1 MKIGRITV
9 SDRAAAGIYTRTAA
23 ALKSNGT
30 FANSSIPTPNFLA
43 IIIPDDPE
51 RISQTLRHLADH
63 ERCSLIVTTGGTG
76 ITSRD
81 VTPDATRPVLDREL
95 PGFGELMRIR
105 SFERVP
111 TSILSRAM
119 AGTRGGSLIINLPG
133 KPPPSLNASLCSRP
147 PSAKPWPI
155 LPEKTRTPRP
165 RRRDPEV
172 PP

>member
-9 SDRAAAGIYTRTAA
+9 SDRAAAGIYADRGGPEIERNLRELLDPHAH
-23 ALKSNGT
+23 
-30 FANSSIPTPNFLA
+30 FLA

-133 KPPPSLNASLCSRP
+133 KPTAVTECLTLLAPAIREALAHLAGEDPHAPPQELSS
-147 PSAKPWPI
+147 
-155 LPEKTRTPRP
+155 
-165 RRRDPEV
+165 
-172 PP
+172 